1 MTKKIKIRQTNNKKE
16 WNDISTEEIW
26 LKISIP
32 NLALRLL
39 SSKVQKE
46 SSQLDKFTAKLR
58 SKQTTC

>member
-16 WNDISTEEIW
+16 WNDISTGEIW

-46 SSQLDKFTAKLR
+46 SS
-58 SKQTTC
+58 